1 MEVSQSESQCT
12 KNLHHRTG
20 DSSSKCVACAKEQ
33 IGSRHGYADMPSK
46 SKVVA
51 QMTAEQA
58 ALLRKIAFDAYE
70 PDAFSPN
77 LTKAEAERRID
88 MLKAKLKLMGE
99 PPHTQ

>member
-1 MEVSQSESQCT
+1 MHEKSAPSY
-12 KNLHHRTG
+12 RRRY
-20 DSSSKCVACAKEQ
+20 KCVACAEEQ
-33 IGSRHGYADMPSK
+33 IGFRHGYGDMPSK
-46 SKVVA
+46 SKVVD

>member
-1 MEVSQSESQCT
+1 MEVSHAESRCT
-12 KNLHHRTG
+12 KNLHHPTG
-20 DSSSKCVACAKEQ
+20 EGPNKRVACVKEQ

-70 PDAFSPN
+70 PEAFSPN

>member
-1 MEVSQSESQCT
+1 MW
-12 KNLHHRTG
+12 R
-20 DSSSKCVACAKEQ
+20 ACSKEQ
-33 IGSRHGYADMPSK
+33 IRSRLVMWDMPNK

-70 PDAFSPN
+70 PEAFSPN
-77 LTKAEAERRID
+77 LTQEEAKRRIE
-88 MLKAKLKLMGE
+88 MLQAKLKLMGE

>member
-1 MEVSQSESQCT
+1 MVPRRFEQT
-12 KNLHHRTG
+12 HL
-20 DSSSKCVACAKEQ
+20 EQ
-33 IGSRHGYADMPSK
+33 IGCPRGYAGMPSK

-70 PDAFSPN
+70 PEAFSPN

-88 MLKAKLKLMGE
+88 ILKAKLKLMGE

>member
-1 MEVSQSESQCT
+1 
-12 KNLHHRTG
+12 
-20 DSSSKCVACAKEQ
+20 
-33 IGSRHGYADMPSK
+33 
-46 SKVVA
+46 
-51 QMTAEQA
+51 MTAGQA